1 MKFHNHHII
10 GIYFTLAFACYNDN
24 AIKSFLEL
32 KNIIYKE
39 TECKRLSILPP
50 LVVDLMVLLCFK
62 IRYMIYEHKNALLMW
77 MIKIHLARTT
87 LVFQPIEEEINFFV
101 VRNLKQFSFFLPII
115 CKRYLFCGGVNN
127 CREVWQQ
134 EQMLFDYWVDYIV

>member
-50 LVVDLMVLLCFK
+50 LVFDLLVLLYTEIRHMINVKCFAHTSDK
-62 IRYMIYEHKNALLMW
+62 NIYLYP
-77 MIKIHLARTT
+77 T
-87 LVFQPIEEEINFFV
+87 LYFTLPLKAFF
-101 VRNLKQFSFFLPII
+101 
-115 CKRYLFCGGVNN
+115 
-127 CREVWQQ
+127 
-134 EQMLFDYWVDYIV
+134 

>member
-24 AIKSFLEL
+24 AIKKLLEL

-50 LVVDLMVLLCFK
+50 LIVDLMVLLCFK
-62 IRYMIYEHKNALLMW
+62 IRYIIYDKKCFAKVNDKN
-77 MIKIHLARTT
+77 T
-87 LVFQPIEEEINFFV
+87 
-101 VRNLKQFSFFLPII
+101 FSLYHA
-115 CKRYLFCGGVNN
+115 CVSAH
-127 CREVWQQ
+127 
-134 EQMLFDYWVDYIV
+134 